1 MKQVKQIFLV
11 AMSIAV
17 LGGSVMA
24 QEEAPRMSLSFSE
37 SCNNVFRHYCV
48 AGGHETAVNRVLL
61 ILKERG
67 EKITVKL
74 IKRVARSTPL
84 RSYTPPPKPE

>member
-1 MKQVKQIFLV
+1 MKQFKQIFLV

-17 LGGSVMA
+17 FGGSVIA

-37 SCNNVFRHYCV
+37 RCNNVFRYYCV
-48 AGGHETAVNRVLL
+48 SGGHEMAVNRTLL

-74 IKRVARSTPL
+74 IKRVARSTPS